1 MPISEEDRSIAR
13 FRKKGYI
20 LSKNGKIDLARRLEV
35 EEITQKVLI
44 NDVQED
50 LKSLKKVSDVNSIK
64 ASLEKNSNSVET
76 SLNMKGE
83 NGTFN
88 SIKKEFN
95 NRFVIE
101 EKSISKKPESIEER
115 REIVKEL
122 KTDGYTQQEIADRMG
137 YSQSTISRDDRANKN
152 KRKS

>member
-1 MPISEEDRSIAR
+1 MSISEEDRSIAR

-20 LSKNGKIDLARRLEV
+20 LCKNGKIDLARVLEV
-35 EEITQKVLI
+35 EEITQRVLR
-44 NDVQED
+44 NDAEEK
-50 LKSLKKVSDVNSIK
+50 LKSLQDFNGVNSIELK
-64 ASLEKNSNSVET
+64 RKINNNSVET
-76 SLNMKGE
+76 SINMKGE

-95 NRFVIE
+95 NDSVNE
-101 EKSISKKPESIEER
+101 EQSFFKKPESIEER
-115 REIVKEL
+115 RDISKEL
-122 KTDGYTQQEIADRMG
+122 KKDGYTQQERANMMG

>member
-20 LSKNGKIDLARRLEV
+20 LCKNGKIDLARRLEV

-44 NDVQED
+44 NDAEES
-50 LKSLKKVSDVNSIK
+50 LKSLQDFNGANSIELK
-64 ASLEKNSNSVET
+64 RKINNNSVET
-76 SLNMKGE
+76 SFNMRGE
-83 NGTFN
+83 NETLN
-88 SIKKEFN
+88 LSKKEFN
-95 NRFVIE
+95 NGSIIE
-101 EKSISKKPESIEER
+101 EKSIFRKPESVEER

-122 KTDGYTQQEIADRMG
+122 KKDGYTQQERANMMG
-137 YSQSTISRDDRANKN
+137 CSQPTISRDDKANKN